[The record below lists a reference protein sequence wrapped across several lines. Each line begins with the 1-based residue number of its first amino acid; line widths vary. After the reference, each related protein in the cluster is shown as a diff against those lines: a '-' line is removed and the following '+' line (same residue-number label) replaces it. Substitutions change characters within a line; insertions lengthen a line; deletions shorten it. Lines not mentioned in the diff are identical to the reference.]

1 MTTATPTLNQ
11 NSDARVRPLAADT
24 AVALRALMLRD
35 LAVLRANLGGFLAR
49 TVLQPLLLVFVFTYV
64 FPQIGQD
71 VGGEQGAGFSG
82 ILIAGVVANTVLFQG
97 VLSVSVPLVNDFG
110 HTREIEDRVLAP
122 VPVTLIAVGKIVAGA
137 LECLLAGLVVF
148 PIAAVI
154 PAAPIPFDIS
164 WPVLLT
170 IVPLACVMSG
180 AMGLMFGTMF
190 EPHTVPV
197 LFGVILVPVTFLGCI
212 YYTWTDLH
220 AIAWLQIGSLVNPL
234 VYLSEGMRAALTPVS
249 HMSLVGVYAAL
260 TAFTALFTWRG
271 IHRFTT
277 RVIT

>member
-1 MTTATPTLNQ
+1 MTSTTPTIRWNA
-11 NSDARVRPLAADT
+11 DPDTRPSAPGTSVVIRSL
-24 AVALRALMLRD
+24 LLRD

-64 FPQIGQD
+64 FPKIGQG
-71 VGGEQGAGFSG
+71 VGGGQAADFSG

-97 VLSVSVPLVNDFG
+97 ILSVSLPLVNDFG

-122 VPVTLIAVGKIVAGA
+122 TPIAMIAVGKIIAGA

-148 PIAAVI
+148 PIAVVI
-154 PAAPIPFDIS
+154 PAAPIEFDIS
-164 WPVLLT
+164 WPILLT
-170 IVPLACVMSG
+170 IVPLACIMSG

-190 EPHTVPV
+190 QPHTVPV
-197 LFGVILVPVTFLGCI
+197 LFGVILVPVTFLGCT

-220 AIAWLQIGSLVNPL
+220 ALPWLQVASLVNPL

-249 HMSLVGVYAAL
+249 HMSLLGVYPVL
-260 TAFTALFTWRG
+260 VAFTIVFTWRG
-271 IHRFTT
+271 IHAFTN